1 MSQLLI
7 VVIVVLLPG
16 ILATSI
22 ADELTIH
29 SPWDSFKYPLYALLL
44 GVLTYSLLQLLVY
57 GWDVVVYV
65 WNVASFH
72 RSRVLGWTTLA
83 IWNIAWNGSLTIPS
97 LDIVSAVFLA
107 VPVSFT
113 VAACM
118 HHKVITRIGT
128 WVRVTS
134 KYGDGNLYSHFMNMK
149 ENGWVHVR
157 DKDNNVTYEGR
168 VGWYS
173 VSEQM
178 HEPVLRDV
186 VVYRYEDSVRIH
198 SVPLA
203 YLSREIGKWVIE
215 AAPGKLLQEGMA
227 NE

>member
-22 ADELTIH
+22 ADKLTIH
-29 SPWDSFKYPLYALLL
+29 SPWDSFKYPLYALVL
-44 GVLTYSLLQLLVY
+44 GVLTYSLLQILIY

-65 WNVASFH
+65 WNVGSLH
-72 RSRVLGWTTLA
+72 RSRVPGWTTLA
-83 IWNIAWNGSLTIPS
+83 VWNIARNGSLTIPS
-97 LDIVSAVFLA
+97 LEIVSAVFLA
-107 VPVSFT
+107 VPVSFM

-149 ENGWVHVR
+149 ENEWVHVR
-157 DKDNNVTYEGR
+157 DKENNVTYEGR

-173 VSEQM
+173 EGEHM
-178 HEPVLRDV
+178 HELVLRDV
-186 VVYRYEDSVRIH
+186 VVYRYEDSVRIY

-203 YLSREIGKWVIE
+203 YLSCEIGKWVIE
-215 AAPGKLLQEGMA
+215 AAPGEIA
-227 NE
+227 T